1 MATSKSKSKFLERI
15 ERAREAAKSSPAQK
29 PISEMSTAE
38 LDAALEDSKRQVIQA
53 NRAVADAV
61 AAETNRPNG
70 TLAQHLGRL
79 QRHKKR
85 TWR

>member
-1 MATSKSKSKFLERI
+1 MAGNFIKQI
-15 ERAREAAKSSPAQK
+15 EAAKAAKSARPAQK

-38 LDAALEDSKRQVIQA
+38 LDAALEDSKRAVVEA
-53 NRAVADAV
+53 NKAVADAV
-61 AAETNRPNG
+61 AAETGRPDG

>member
-1 MATSKSKSKFLERI
+1 
-15 ERAREAAKSSPAQK
+15 
-29 PISEMSTAE
+29 MSTAE
-38 LDAALEDSKRQVIQA
+38 LDAALEDSKRAVVEA
-53 NRAVADAV
+53 NKAVADAV
-61 AAETNRPNG
+61 AAETGRPDG